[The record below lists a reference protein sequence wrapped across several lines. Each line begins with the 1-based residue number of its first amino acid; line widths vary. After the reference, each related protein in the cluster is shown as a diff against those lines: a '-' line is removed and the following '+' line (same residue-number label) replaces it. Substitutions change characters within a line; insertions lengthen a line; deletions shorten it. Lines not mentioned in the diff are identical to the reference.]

1 MSVSDQVT
9 LADVAQASGC
19 SLATVSLAL
28 RNKPGVSLETR
39 KRILD
44 IAADLGYVVRSAETP
59 VQTVGLLIKSEPE
72 SLQRG
77 GPFYAYVL
85 AGIEEICRRHQIN
98 LLYGTLLV
106 DASNRALETP
116 PLLFN
121 DSLDGLLLVGVRLD
135 ETLGATL
142 ARLRTPFVL
151 VDAYSEALKVDSVL
165 SNNYRAAYTA
175 VEYLWQLG
183 HRHIALVGGG
193 PASFPSIAER
203 YRGYQQA
210 LLDHGMTETYAA
222 DCELRSDAAL
232 EAARSLLLS
241 HPEITAI
248 FGCNDE
254 MAIATMQAARE
265 LGVAVPQRLSV
276 IGFDDI
282 ELAQHVIPAL
292 TTLHVD
298 KVLMG
303 QMAMQLLLWRL
314 ENLDATRVTT
324 LIDAPLVE
332 RQSVAACP

>member
-1 MSVSDQVT
+1 MNDQVT
-9 LADVAQASGC
+9 LADIAQASGC

-28 RNKPGVSLETR
+28 RNKPGVSQETR
-39 KRILD
+39 KRIMD
-44 IAADLGYVVRSAETP
+44 IAAELGYAVRSVEVP

-72 SLQRG
+72 LRQRG

-85 AGIEEICRRHQIN
+85 AGIEEICRRHRIN
-98 LLYGTLLV
+98 LLYGTMLV
-106 DASNRALETP
+106 DVCNHALETP

-121 DSLDGLLLVGVRLD
+121 DTLDGLLLVGVRLD
-135 ETLGATL
+135 EPLEATL
-142 ARLRTPFVL
+142 SHLRTPVVL
-151 VDAYSEALKVDSVL
+151 VDAYSESLKVDSVL
-165 SNNYRAAYTA
+165 SNNYRAACNV
-175 VEYLWQLG
+175 VEYLWQQG

-193 PASFPSIAER
+193 PASFPSILDR

-210 LLDHGMTETYAA
+210 LLDHGAAEVYVA
-222 DCELRSDAAL
+222 DCPLRSDAAL
-232 EAARSLLLS
+232 EATRSLLS
-241 HPEITAI
+241 NHPEITAI

-254 MAIATMQAARE
+254 MAIAAMQAARE
-265 LGVAVPQRLSV
+265 LGISVPQQLSV
-276 IGFDDI
+276 VGFDDI
-282 ELAQHVIPAL
+282 ELAQHVVPAL

-314 ENLDATRVTT
+314 ENLDATCVTT

>member
-1 MSVSDQVT
+1 MNAQVT

-28 RNKPGVSLETR
+28 RNKPGVSQETR
-39 KRILD
+39 KRIMD
-44 IAADLGYVVRSAETP
+44 VAAELGYVVRTVEVAA
-59 VQTVGLLIKSEPE
+59 QTVGLLIKSEPE
-72 SLQRG
+72 LPQRG

-85 AGIEEICRRHQIN
+85 AGIEEVCRRHRIN
-98 LLYGTLLV
+98 LLYGTMLV

-121 DSLDGLLLVGVRLD
+121 DTLDGLLMVGVRLD
-135 ETLGATL
+135 DTLVTTL
-142 ARLRTPFVL
+142 SRLHIPLVL
-151 VDAYSEALKVDSVL
+151 VDAYTEVPKVDAVL
-165 SNNYRAAYTA
+165 SNNFRAAYNA
-175 VEYLWQLG
+175 VEYLWQWG

-193 PASFPSIAER
+193 PASFPSIVER
-203 YRGYQQA
+203 YRGYKQA
-210 LLDHGMTETYAA
+210 LFDHGVMETYVV
-222 DCELRSDAAL
+222 DCELRSDAAF
-232 EAARSLLLS
+232 EVARSLLLR

-254 MAIATMQAARE
+254 MAIAAMQAARE
-265 LGVAVPQRLSV
+265 LGIALPQQLSV
-276 IGFDDI
+276 VGFDDI
-282 ELAQHVIPAL
+282 ELAQHVVPAL
-292 TTLHVD
+292 TTLRVD

-332 RQSVAACP
+332 RQSVAVCL